1 MTWPVNWCKIWG
13 IEFYRTIGFLCNFT
27 EKEKIIYLKRVGTEH
42 TCNPPI
48 MRSKKKGRI
57 AKRSTRFIGPI
68 KNWNLRGEHANLI
81 CKIQRIRNL
90 FILLIRWWIIEL
102 VSILIF
108 TLFYCLPYILWERKP
123 QQYYQLCPWQMW
135 PLGNAQLVCR
145 LLVGLQF
152 PRIEIRE
159 TFPKQKSSSKSRQL
173 LMR

>member
-90 FILLIRWWIIEL
+90 FISLTRWWIITRTYFNSNFYPIL
-102 VSILIF
+102 LLTVYSMRKKTTAILSIMSMANV
-108 TLFYCLPYILWERKP
+108 T
-123 QQYYQLCPWQMW
+123 
-135 PLGNAQLVCR
+135 
-145 LLVGLQF
+145 VG
-152 PRIEIRE
+152 
-159 TFPKQKSSSKSRQL
+159 
-173 LMR
+173 